1 MLATLAELNAEFERE
16 GGQPLRIGIGM
27 HYGVASVG
35 NMGSATRHEY
45 TAVGNTVNTASRL
58 EGLTKGSGYTLMV
71 SQTVIDQLGNQEG
84 FEFLGEKPLKG
95 RAPMA
100 VYGWNNL
107 TACRS
112 NKGGSS

>member
-1 MLATLAELNAEFERE
+1 
-16 GGQPLRIGIGM
+16 
-27 HYGVASVG
+27 
-35 NMGSATRHEY
+35 
-45 TAVGNTVNTASRL
+45 
-58 EGLTKGSGYTLMV
+58 MV